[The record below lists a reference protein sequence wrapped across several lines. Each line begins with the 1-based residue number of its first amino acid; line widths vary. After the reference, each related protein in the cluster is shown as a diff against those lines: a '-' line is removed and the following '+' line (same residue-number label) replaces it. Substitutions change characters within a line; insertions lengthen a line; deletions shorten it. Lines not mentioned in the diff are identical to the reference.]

1 MNKIAY
7 LANPYPAIS
16 HTFIFREIE
25 ALRREGFEIATAS
38 IHRAPD
44 IDKMS
49 KEEQQEA
56 KSTYVLRETTLA
68 AGLRALLDTLSHSP
82 LGFIRMTIKALSFSR
97 GSKSSL
103 TKCLCYL
110 AEAVLLIPWLRRQ
123 KISHIHEH
131 FGNPTALVALLC
143 KTYGGFSYS
152 LSLHGPDIF
161 YQVDSG
167 HLNEKVS
174 SASFVRCIS
183 NYCRSQI
190 LRVVEYSKWSRQE
203 IVRCGV
209 DPKVFRPVRK
219 KRCGK
224 PTLVCVGRLCP
235 AKGQHI
241 LIESCA
247 ALGRKGVDFKLVLV
261 GDGPDRK
268 SLEKLVI
275 KLGIEQ
281 FVTFTGA
288 LGQKEVQDRY
298 READIFVL
306 PSFAEGVPVVLME
319 AMAMGLPVISTRIT
333 GIPELIDNEVNGL
346 LATPGD
352 AAELSRLLTR
362 LIDKPK
368 FGKKLG
374 IAGRKKIIAEYDQ
387 CENNKKLANLFRQ
400 YGEPHVF
407 S

>member
-7 LANPYPAIS
+7 LTNPYPAIS

-25 ALRREGFEIATAS
+25 ALRQEGFEIVTAS

-49 KEEQQEA
+49 KEEQLEA
-56 KSTYVLRETTLA
+56 RNTYVLRETTLA
-68 AGLRALLDTLSHSP
+68 VRLRALLDTVSHSP
-82 LGFIRMTIKALSFSR
+82 LGFIRMSIKALSFTKN
-97 GSKSSL
+97 GKSSL
-103 TKCLCYL
+103 VKCLCYF
-110 AEAVLLIPWLRRQ
+110 AEAILLIPWLRRQ

-161 YQVDSG
+161 YQVDSA

-174 SASFVRCIS
+174 SATFVRCIS
-183 NYCRSQI
+183 NYCKSQI
-190 LRVVEYSKWSRQE
+190 LRVLEYSKWSRQE

-209 DPKVFRPVRK
+209 DPKVFRPVRNNRNG
-219 KRCGK
+219 KR
-224 PTLVCVGRLCP
+224 TLICVGRLCP

-247 ALGRKGVDFKLVLV
+247 ALGRKGMDFKLVLV

-288 LGQKEVQDRY
+288 LGQEEVQKRY
-298 READIFVL
+298 KEADIFVL
-306 PSFAEGVPVVLME
+306 PSFAEGIPVVLME
-319 AMAMGLPVISTRIT
+319 AMAMGLPVVSTRIT
-333 GIPELIDNEVNGL
+333 GIPELIDDEVNGL

-352 AAELSRLLTR
+352 AAELSRMLTR
-362 LIDKPK
+362 LIDNPK
-368 FGKKLG
+368 LGKKLG
-374 IAGRKKIIAEYDQ
+374 IAGRKKIIAKYDQ
-387 CENNKKLANLFRQ
+387 RENSKKLANLFRQ
-400 YGEPHVF
+400 YGEPHAI